1 MPEEKKNCS
10 ECGTA
15 IGPGTDIDVYKH
27 TVSCFHLPDIGKDQ
41 LLKIHGA
48 RTDEYSK
55 RIVKNLK

>member
-15 IGPGTDIDVYKH
+15 IGPGTGIDIYKH
-27 TVSCFHLPDIGKDQ
+27 TISCFHLPDSGRDE
-41 LLKIHGA
+41 LLKIWSAKPGDYA
-48 RTDEYSK
+48 K